1 MTGTLRRTK
10 MNISGTLRLPGNAKE
25 EIARDLVA
33 LGGLPFYLLVL
44 VRASIGGYM
53 SFLSHAA
60 IALPVLYLLSKAVK
74 GSDLHIARALI
85 LVVFT
90 SIFYGALPFTI
101 FSTLVWCGMIYA
113 LVRLSKSAGEILKG
127 IALGAVSVVISYALT
142 LLLFP
147 VK

>member
-1 MTGTLRRTK
+1 
-10 MNISGTLRLPGNAKE
+10 MNISGTLRISDNAKG

-33 LGGLPFYLLVL
+33 LGGLPFYLLIL
-44 VRASIGGYM
+44 VRASIGGYI
-53 SFLSHAA
+53 SFLSHVA
-60 IALPVLYLLSKAVK
+60 IALPALYLLSRAFK
-74 GSDLHIARALI
+74 GSNLHIARALI

-90 SIFYGALPFTI
+90 SIFYDALPFTI

-113 LVRLSKSAGEILKG
+113 LVRLNKSPGEILKG

>member
-1 MTGTLRRTK
+1 MK
-10 MNISGTLRLPGNAKE
+10 MNISDTLRLSDNVKD

-44 VRASIGGYM
+44 VRSSIGGYM
-53 SFLSHAA
+53 SFLSHIA
-60 IALPVLYLLSKAVK
+60 IALPALYLLSKAVK
-74 GSDLHIARALI
+74 DPNLHIARALI

-90 SIFYGALPFTI
+90 SIFYDALPFTI
-101 FSTLVWCGMIYA
+101 FSTLVWCVMIYA
-113 LVRLSKSAGEILKG
+113 LVRLNKSAGEILKG

-142 LLLFP
+142 YWFFP

>member
-10 MNISGTLRLPGNAKE
+10 MNISDSLRLPGNAKE

-53 SFLSHAA
+53 SFLSHVA
-60 IALPVLYLLSKAVK
+60 IALPVLYLLSKAVR
-74 GSDLHIARALI
+74 GSNLHIARALI

-90 SIFYGALPFTI
+90 SIFYGARPFTI

-142 LLLFP
+142 LLIFP
-147 VK
+147 VQ